1 MEVNLLNKY
10 FTYVIVVLFLFS
22 SPFAA
27 KSQKINWMT
36 WEEAEEA
43 SLKEKKK
50 FLVDIYTDWCKVCK
64 TMEKTTLSD
73 PEVVEYINTHFY
85 PIKFNAEK
93 KKYITYLG
101 KEYSYGDR
109 GFRGYHQL
117 AVILTQGNL
126 RFPSIVFLDDDFSVI
141 QPIPGFQDKKTFSLI
156 LAYFSKDH
164 YQRTPWKTYV
174 TRQDDAV
181 SILK

>member
-1 MEVNLLNKY
+1 MTVKLLKEYITYLLVILSISFSVEVH
-10 FTYVIVVLFLFS
+10 
-22 SPFAA
+22 
-27 KSQKINWMT
+27 SQHINWMT

-43 SLKEKKK
+43 SKKVKKK
-50 FLVDIYTDWCKVCK
+50 FLVDIYTDWCQVCK
-64 TMEKTTLSD
+64 SMDKTTFSD
-73 PEVVEYINTHFY
+73 PKIVDYINTHFY

-126 RFPSIVFLDDDFSVI
+126 RFPTIVFLDEDFSVI
-141 QPIPGFQDKKTFSLI
+141 QPIPGYQDKKTLALI
-156 LAYFSKDH
+156 MAFFAENH
-164 YQRTPWKTYV
+164 YERTPWKTYV
-174 TRQDDAV
+174 TRQEDGV
-181 SILK
+181 SIFK